1 MEKDKTKTN
10 KTTSEVESRTRPAS
24 NGMKVKTTQEKISGA
39 FIHMKGK
46 FHYKNT
52 MQAPKLSKVIVSVG
66 TGSQIKKDKKRND
79 FIMERLSKITGQKAS
94 PRPAKK
100 AVATFKTR
108 LGDILG
114 AMVTLR
120 GTRMNLFL
128 DKFLNVALPRTKD
141 FKGVARTTVDE
152 MGNVTIGIKEHSI
165 FPETAD
171 EDLKDVFGL
180 AITIV
185 TTAKNKEEATA
196 FLEYLGV
203 PFKKA

>member
-1 MEKDKTKTN
+1 
-10 KTTSEVESRTRPAS
+10 
-24 NGMKVKTTQEKISGA
+24 
-39 FIHMKGK
+39 
-46 FHYKNT
+46 
-52 MQAPKLSKVIVSVG
+52 MQVPRLLKAVVSVG
-66 TGSQIKKDKKRND
+66 TGSQIKKDSKKND
-79 FIMERLSKITGQKAS
+79 FITDRLSKITGQKAS

-108 LGDILG
+108 KGDILG

-141 FKGVARTTVDE
+141 FKGISRNAVDQ
-152 MGNVTIGIKEHSI
+152 MGNLTIGIKEHSI

-196 FLEYLGV
+196 FFEYLGI
-203 PFKKA
+203 PFKKN